1 MATRDQRAPTWPACQ
16 QSGPPRRAAS
26 KGVLRHRPDA
36 SPTAGM
42 LWGALT
48 DRVRQSGS
56 SPPVVRGWM
65 TYCGKFYRTDLGS
78 MLRRINAYLMR

>member
-1 MATRDQRAPTWPACQ
+1 
-16 QSGPPRRAAS
+16 
-26 KGVLRHRPDA
+26 
-36 SPTAGM
+36 M

-48 DRVRQSGS
+48 NRVRQSGS

-78 MLRRINAYLMR
+78 MLRRINAYRMRQARREFRRLRSHKRAWR